1 MTHSVVLEVT
11 QRLTERSR
19 EARAAF
25 LARTEVQA
33 EAGKK
38 VKVKAGLQLNTA
50 CYLEQ
55 HILVL
60 VVKRQVAN
68 KAAVRWKFS
77 VLLRE
82 AYVPLSI

>member
-33 EAGKK
+33 EAGK
-38 VKVKAGLQLNTA
+38 GRIG
-50 CYLEQ
+50 EP
-55 HILVL
+55 IFI
-60 VVKRQVAN
+60 
-68 KAAVRWKFS
+68 RWP
-77 VLLRE
+77 VC
-82 AYVPLSI
+82 VPGVMLYSWSPKSYPIGASGASM